1 MPRDQHQKSDVGIQR
16 PTTKEACIIA
26 LYAIGTALK
35 KSD

>member
-1 MPRDQHQKSDVGIQR
+1 MPRAQHQKSDVGIQR

-26 LYAIGTALK
+26 FYAIGTALK